1 MNKFRQE
8 DGVVFETSAVVLSV
22 DGDNVRISFD
32 GLELETHFQSLV
44 MLKQSVHVNDRVIY
58 NDEHARVR
66 ERLEND
72 VYLLHII
79 GQTGS
84 DAYRIAKRD
93 DIRHFNK
100 DDRLFANESLIPAAA
115 IPSIPMERMAH
126 EEFEEDTG
134 PAAESAPV
142 DETEDVPA
150 VEEPLELVQEA
161 PAIEEAPAAEVE
173 EGGEVEAPAALQ
185 DTVTETA
192 GEVAEAVSEA
202 PIAEAIPE
210 TPVADAAEK
219 PVAPA
224 IQRPDVAAMATS
236 FGSLVDKGRNRT
248 RRPDLESLGVTDTVL
263 PVKTGDMVLDDDL
276 TLQPETGKS

>member
-8 DGVVFETSAVVLSV
+8 DGVVFETNAVVLSV

-44 MLKQSVHVNDRVIY
+44 MLKPSVHVNDRVIY

-115 IPSIPMERMAH
+115 IPSIPMERIAH

-134 PAAESAPV
+134 PAAEPAPV
-142 DETEDVPA
+142 AEAEEIPA
-150 VEEPLELVQEA
+150 AEEPLELVQEA
-161 PAIEEAPAAEVE
+161 PSIEEAPAAEVE
-173 EGGEVEAPAALQ
+173 EASEAEAPAALQ
-185 DTVTETA
+185 DAVEETA
-192 GEVAEAVSEA
+192 EEVS
-202 PIAEAIPE
+202 EAIPE
-210 TPVADAAEK
+210 APVADAAEK
-219 PVAPA
+219 PAV
-224 IQRPDVAAMATS
+224 QRPDVAAMATS

-248 RRPDLESLGVTDTVL
+248 RRADLESLGVTDTVL

-276 TLQPETGKS
+276 TLQPESDKS